1 MNRRAVGLTYAG
13 VTSALLVVTWVSWTG
28 VRDAETMA
36 IWVGCCAAL
45 GLSQIA
51 FLVIAA
57 RMKYNVVLVLAGAL
71 LLAIAGFNFV
81 LFNMP
86 S

>member
-1 MNRRAVGLTYAG
+1 M
-13 VTSALLVVTWVSWTG
+13 LLVVTWILFDG
-28 VRDAETMA
+28 IRDAGTMA
-36 IWVGCCAAL
+36 VWAGSCAAL

-51 FLVIAA
+51 FMVIAA
-57 RMKYNVVLVLAGAL
+57 RMKNNVVLVVAGACA
-71 LLAIAGFNFV
+71 LAIAGFAFV